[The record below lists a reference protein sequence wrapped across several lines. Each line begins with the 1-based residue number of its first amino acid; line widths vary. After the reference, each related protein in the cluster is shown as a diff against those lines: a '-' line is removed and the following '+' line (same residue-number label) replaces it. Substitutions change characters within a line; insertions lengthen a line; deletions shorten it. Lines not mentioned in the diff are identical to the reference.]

1 VVQRLELGRAALSR
15 IFSEATS
22 SVRSDMERECSRWAD
37 VCKMLDRV
45 GLVDQ
50 TVSNA

>member
-1 VVQRLELGRAALSR
+1 VAQRPELGLVALSR

-37 VCKMLDRV
+37 VCKTLDRV
-45 GLVDQ
+45 DL
-50 TVSNA
+50 